1 VASSARWWKV
11 AKNEVAAAPGV
22 NDRNMRIGQVES
34 QGLKYF
40 LKKSLFPSGLAPRM
54 IRSGLLAGLTM
65 DLDFA
70 HHTQRWLGLQEREL
84 YGWFRRL
91 SRGIETAVDV
101 GASEGMYT
109 LYFLAK
115 TPAKKVFAFE
125 PSEDGLRQ
133 LKSNLALNALSDS
146 ARLEIIPKC
155 VGPSVNSQ
163 EVSLDSLAA
172 HLDQPCL
179 IKVDIDGGEAAL
191 LDGARTLLQSPETRW
206 IIEVHSKALQEQCL
220 EILQAANYSALVV
233 RNAWWR
239 NFLPELRPGELNHW
253 IIALHR
259 DNRLRL
265 RG

>member
-1 VASSARWWKV
+1 
-11 AKNEVAAAPGV
+11 
-22 NDRNMRIGQVES
+22 MRTGQVES

-54 IRSGLLAGLTM
+54 IRSGLLAGLKM

-91 SRGIETAVDV
+91 SGGIHTAIDV

-115 TPAKKVFAFE
+115 IPATKVFAFE

-133 LKSNLALNALSDS
+133 LKSNLSL
-146 ARLEIIPKC
+146 
-155 VGPSVNSQ
+155 
-163 EVSLDSLAA
+163 VSLL
-172 HLDQPCL
+172 
-179 IKVDIDGGEAAL
+179 E
-191 LDGARTLLQSPETRW
+191 GARNLLRSPETRW
-206 IIEVHSKALQEQCL
+206 IIEVHSKALQEKCL
-220 EILQAANYSALVV
+220 ELLQTANYRTLVV

-253 IIALHR
+253 IIALHH
-259 DNRLRL
+259 DNPLGWHER
-265 RG
+265 